1 LLSVGTSSQI
11 VIFTPNDLTAYRPA
25 EFTVSVTV
33 SKASLTPEFSG
44 NTSPTYDGTAKSLS
58 ATTTPATIVNLTY
71 DGSDTAP
78 TSAGIYEVVATVIDA
93 NYEGS
98 ATTSL
103 MIGRAAQT
111 ITFGSLPAVTNGT
124 APLNLAATASSGLN
138 VSYASSDTSVATV
151 SGSTVTILKAGSTII
166 TASQAGDS
174 NYNAAVAVPQTLT
187 VNPATP
193 AGTTYS
199 GWLNGNGASDAAFL
213 DYVFG
218 AFTAGTLDPSL
229 KPTVAVTNGNLVL
242 TYNVRQGTVGL
253 TVTAQT
259 SADLATGAAGWGTSG
274 VTDVAVGTP
283 RTVNGVSVQ
292 QRTASVSVSGG
303 KKFLRIQAVQAVP

>member
-1 LLSVGTSSQI
+1 
-11 VIFTPNDLTAYRPA
+11 
-25 EFTVSVTV
+25 V
-33 SKASLTPEFSG
+33 SKATLTPVFSG
-44 NTSPTYDGTAKSLS
+44 ITSPTYDGTEKSLS
-58 ATTTPATIVNLTY
+58 AATTPTTIVNLTY
-71 DGSDTAP
+71 DGSATAP
-78 TSAGIYEVVATVIDA
+78 TSVGIYEVVATVIDA

-111 ITFGSLPAVTNGT
+111 ITFASLSAKTYGD
-124 APLNLAATASSGLN
+124 APFNLAATTTSGLAVAY
-138 VSYASSDTSVATV
+138 VSSNTSVATV
-151 SGSTVTILKAGSTII
+151 SGSTVTIVGAGSTVI
-166 TASQAGDS
+166 TASQAGGA

-218 AFTAGTLDPSL
+218 AATPGALPASL
-229 KPTVAVTNGNLVL
+229 KPTVAVTGGNLVL
-242 TYNVRQGTVGL
+242 TYYVRQGTVGL
-253 TVTAQT
+253 TVTAQARA
-259 SADLATGAAGWGTSG
+259 SLATGSPDWGTSG
-274 VTDVAVGTP
+274 VTDDPVGSP

-292 QRTASVSVSGG
+292 QRTARVSSSGG
-303 KKFLRIQAVQAVP
+303 KMFLRIKAEQL